1 VILILLL
8 FCFQISQFWFAIPE
22 PLVQIT
28 RSKTSKWIMKKKKEK
43 LELLFQEKYIF
54 NYQTNTN

>member
-1 VILILLL
+1 MVT
-8 FCFQISQFWFAIPE
+8 IP
-22 PLVQIT
+22 